1 MQRQDIT
8 EAYDKDHIGLAHLAF
23 HADKKEQVDQMI
35 ERFRMDGYTIAG
47 ETRVSGDG
55 YYEGV
60 IRDPDG
66 NIVEIVANGEP
77 EIQAALFPP
86 YELLLEADPDREKVE
101 VYLKDSDCFIATVR
115 NSVAGVIVVRKEEG
129 RKAEIM
135 NLAVA
140 DIFRRRGIARKLL
153 RHVSNKWAPAQD
165 VELLRICTG
174 TSAAGPMM
182 LYQQEGFDLVAVDR
196 DYFVR
201 NYAEPIW
208 ENCIQ
213 CRHQLILEKRL
224 K

>member
-1 MQRQDIT
+1 MLYRYGTKLGCRRDRGSQGGGSQGG
-8 EAYDKDHIGLAHLAF
+8 DHESCRG
-23 HADKKEQVDQMI
+23 
-35 ERFRMDGYTIAG
+35 
-47 ETRVSGDG
+47 
-55 YYEGV
+55 
-60 IRDPDG
+60 
-66 NIVEIVANGEP
+66 
-77 EIQAALFPP
+77 
-86 YELLLEADPDREKVE
+86 
-101 VYLKDSDCFIATVR
+101 
-115 NSVAGVIVVRKEEG
+115 
-129 RKAEIM
+129 
-135 NLAVA
+135 